1 MSVATMVTRMK
12 LWHYEELEF
21 LARGISLKKIHQTE
35 RSLLRNK
42 SFGQFSLHKY
52 RANQN
57 MTTLHSETKQKKI
70 KVIFYCEAQS
80 VFLLL
85 PSSQPVFF
93 TDAQVQNCSQGIF
106 PPQAPCC
113 GGFSYHSPFTFY
125 ICVADLF
132 NSFFTQFSNCSREN
146 LLPPSSSFFSRQR
159 LQQNCVLLPGTT
171 FQQTNMSSS
180 IHSTKSLDSKSNRPL
195 TISVEKVTRVLESS
209 NTYMLLSYKCFGR

>member
-1 MSVATMVTRMK
+1 M
-12 LWHYEELEF
+12 
-21 LARGISLKKIHQTE
+21 
-35 RSLLRNK
+35 
-42 SFGQFSLHKY
+42 
-52 RANQN
+52 
-57 MTTLHSETKQKKI
+57 LHSETKQKKI

-93 TDAQVQNCSQGIF
+93 TDAQAQNCSQGIF

-132 NSFFTQFSNCSREN
+132 NSFSTQFSNCLREN
-146 LLPPSSSFFSRQR
+146 LLLPSSSFCSRQR
-159 LQQNCVLLPGTT
+159 PQQNCVLLPGTT
-171 FQQTNMSSS
+171 FQWTNMSSS

-195 TISVEKVTRVLESS
+195 TISIEKVTRVLEFS
-209 NTYMLLSYKCFGR
+209 NTYTLLSYKCFGRWNCLLIDTGSLLVLRALQDISGSTYSRYPAYVYKVNQIKIRANILQCGFTVIAFSF